1 MHCHLIVSRKD
12 QVNKKK
18 LSLLTNHKNTKKEII
33 KDGFNLKRKSTAD
46 CNRQCFFFSIRL
58 NRGDFLR
65 GHHQFYLHR
74 QVWYPLPL
82 LEVQSIPTVPYPPTH
97 GYRCRRWFVCVRRW
111 TARALLVF
119 VSRNWNQPGLS
130 LPLCQVRSG
139 SSPAPWYVRFSP
151 ATCVHHAG
159 YTAQYRLHVR
169 IAYCGDFRQVFC
181 DGFRFYGFP
190 LYDGVGVI
198 YARPLTECF
207 LPKWRILL
215 CS

>member
-1 MHCHLIVSRKD
+1 MGNIEQEQAETMKRYIREVFILEQAKNFNRELSISDIEFYGKIHFDRSRSENELNMHCHLIVSRKD

-97 GYRCRRWFVCVRRW
+97 GYRCRRWFVCVRR
-111 TARALLVF
+111 
-119 VSRNWNQPGLS
+119 
-130 LPLCQVRSG
+130 
-139 SSPAPWYVRFSP
+139 
-151 ATCVHHAG
+151 
-159 YTAQYRLHVR
+159 
-169 IAYCGDFRQVFC
+169 
-181 DGFRFYGFP
+181 
-190 LYDGVGVI
+190 
-198 YARPLTECF
+198 
-207 LPKWRILL
+207 
-215 CS
+215 